1 MPNLKDKKMYVLHIK
16 NLNQILK
23 HGLKF
28 KKVHLIIRYEQ
39 SYWVKPY
46 INTTLITAAK
56 QEFEKEFFNLLNN
69 SISGKAMENNRNDK
83 DMKLVTSQEKYVKYV
98 MKPNFNGRYPFLKE
112 LLAAEMVKTETK
124 MNKPQHETDRRFLQI
139 HCKSLILV
147 DIQRMK
153 IDH

>member
-39 SYWVKPY
+39 SYWVKSY

-56 QEFEKEFFNLLNN
+56 HEFEKEFFNLLNN
-69 SISGKAMENNRNDK
+69 SISGRTMENIRNHK
-83 DMKLVTSQEKYVKYV
+83 DMKLVTSQEKYIKYV
-98 MKPNFNGRYPFLKE
+98 MKSSFNGRYPFLKE
-112 LLAAEMVKTETK
+112 LFAVEMVKTEIK
-124 MNKPQHETDRRFLQI
+124 LNKSQYETETDFYKYI
-139 HCKSLILV
+139 AKV
-147 DIQRMK
+147 
-153 IDH
+153 